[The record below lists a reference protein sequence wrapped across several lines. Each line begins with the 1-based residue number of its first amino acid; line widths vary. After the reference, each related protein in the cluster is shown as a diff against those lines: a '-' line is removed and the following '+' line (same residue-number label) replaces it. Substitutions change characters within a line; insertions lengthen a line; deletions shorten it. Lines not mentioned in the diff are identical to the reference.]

1 MTTTVA
7 LFDLDGTL
15 SRGHMWGRFLRYYFV
30 HKRKRGWIMA
40 FWAKHLALWLV
51 RKCRLV
57 SEEELRAKW
66 VEDLTAIF
74 EGADRDEVLDVFG
87 WVSEKCLLQSLRRDV
102 IGVINRHKASGH
114 MVVLISANFTELL
127 EVLGRQLGVP
137 AVVGTRTEV
146 VDGRYT
152 GKIIGPVCFGV
163 HKASLLREFIDRS
176 EFDVDLSS
184 SFAYADSIS
193 DSALLKL
200 VGHPVATYPD
210 KALHRLALG
219 YGWQIMA

>member
-1 MTTTVA
+1 MTTTMA

-30 HKRKRGWIMA
+30 HKRKRGWIMG

-51 RKCRLV
+51 GKCRLV
-57 SEEELRAKW
+57 SEEELRTKW
-66 VEDLTAIF
+66 VNDLSAIF

-87 WVSEKCLLQSLRRDV
+87 WVSENYLLQSLRRDV
-102 IGVINRHKASGH
+102 IGILNRHKANGH
-114 MVVLISANFTELL
+114 MVVLISANFSELL
-127 EVLGRQLGVP
+127 EIVGHQLGVP
-137 AVVGTRTEV
+137 AVLGTKTEV

-152 GKIIGPVCFGV
+152 GKIIGPVCFGRN
-163 HKASLLREFIDRS
+163 KASLLKEFIDRS
-176 EFDVDLSS
+176 QLEVDLSS

-193 DSALLKL
+193 DSALLEV

-210 KALHRLALG
+210 KALHRVALR
-219 YGWQIMA
+219 YGWQILA

>member
-1 MTTTVA
+1 MTMTMA

-30 HKRKRGWIMA
+30 HKRKRGWIIV
-40 FWAKHLALWLV
+40 FWARHLGLWLV
-51 RKCRLV
+51 QKCRLV

-74 EGADRDEVLDVFG
+74 EGAERDEVLDVFG
-87 WVSEKCLLQSLRRDV
+87 WISEGYLLQSLRRDV
-102 IGVINRHKASGH
+102 VGVLNRHKDNGH

-127 EVLGRQLGVP
+127 EIVGQKLGVS
-137 AVVGTRTEV
+137 AAVGTKTEV
-146 VDGRYT
+146 IDGRYT
-152 GKIIGPVCFGV
+152 GKIIGPVCFGAS
-163 HKASLLREFIDRS
+163 KASLLKEFIARS
-176 EFDVDLSS
+176 EFEVDLSS

-193 DSALLKL
+193 DSALLRL

-210 KALHRLALG
+210 KALHQFALR
-219 YGWQIMA
+219 YGWQILA